1 MKAKFLATVLFATSI
16 STVASAD
23 SIFDAMS
30 LSYETNPSLRAQRA
44 YLRSVDE
51 NISIAKSGYRPDVYL
66 QGSYSNADNHSSNNN
81 SLTLASQGLDNR
93 STTYGAQ
100 VVQPLFSGLS
110 TVNSVKAADSYIR
123 SEQENLNNVEQ
134 QVLLSAAEAYLKVLQ
149 DAMIVELQ
157 KNNELLLKKRLDETK
172 GRFEVGALT
181 MTDVSQS
188 EARYSRAKAGRISA
202 EGDLEASRAA
212 YVKIVGVE
220 PQELEEPTKI
230 ISMLPDRLDDAIR
243 FAQEN
248 NYSVRQAKHV
258 MDSKEHEVN
267 ANVGALMP
275 QVNFNAGATTSKV
288 KVQGPQNDGDI
299 DSFQWG
305 VNAKVPLYSSGAD
318 RAKIRQAKYQKWQ
331 AQELIMQ
338 ADRQA
343 VSDVRSYWEYV
354 LANKASIGAIG
365 SQIKANE
372 IALDGVQKEEAV
384 GNRTVL
390 DVLDAYQELLNSN
403 VEEVKAR
410 TNYYLSSMQLLLA
423 MGKFT
428 AQDLGLNVEQYD
440 AKKHFKD
447 TRDKLFSLSIDD

>member
-1 MKAKFLATVLFATSI
+1 MKAKFLTTVLLATSI
-16 STVASAD
+16 STVANAD
-23 SIFDAMS
+23 SIFEAMS
-30 LSYETNPSLRAQRA
+30 MSYETNPDLRAQRA

-51 NISIAKSGYRPDVYL
+51 NVSIAKSGYRPNVYL
-66 QGSYSNADNHSSNNN
+66 QGKYANADNHSSSTN
-81 SLTLASQGLDNR
+81 SATIAAQGLDNR
-93 STTYGAQ
+93 TTTVGAQ

-134 QVLLSAAEAYLKVLQ
+134 QILLSAAQAYLNVLR
-149 DAMIVELQ
+149 DAMIVEIQ
-157 KNNELLLKKRLDETK
+157 KNNEHLLKKRLDETK
-172 GRFEVGALT
+172 ERFNVGELT

-188 EARYSRAKAGRISA
+188 EARYSRAKSGRITA
-202 EGDLEASRAA
+202 EGDLEASRSN
-212 YVKIVGVE
+212 YIRIVGAE
-220 PQELEEPTKI
+220 PEELEEPTAI
-230 ISMLPDRLDDAIR
+230 IAMLPDKIDEAISY
-243 FAQEN
+243 AKEN
-248 NYSVRQAKHV
+248 NFAVRSAKHV
-258 MDSKEHEVN
+258 MESKGHEVD
-267 ANVGALMP
+267 ANKGALMP
-275 QVNFNAGATTSKV
+275 QVNFSAGATTSKA
-288 KVQGPQNDGDI
+288 KIQGPQNDGDI

-305 VNAKVPLYSSGAD
+305 VDATVPLYSAGED

-331 AQELIMQ
+331 AQELIMS
-338 ADRQA
+338 AERQA
-343 VSDVRSYWEYV
+343 ISDVTSYWEYV
-354 LANKASIGAIG
+354 LANKASIGAIA

-428 AQDLGLNVEQYD
+428 AQDLQLNVDHYD
-440 AKKHFKD
+440 AKKHYKD
-447 TRDKLFSLSIDD
+447 TRDKLFTLSTD